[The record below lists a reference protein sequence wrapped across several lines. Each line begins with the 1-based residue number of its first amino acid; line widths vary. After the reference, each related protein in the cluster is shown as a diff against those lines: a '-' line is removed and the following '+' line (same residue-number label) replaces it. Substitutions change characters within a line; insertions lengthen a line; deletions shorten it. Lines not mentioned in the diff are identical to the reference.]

1 MNQMTNGHKSNHS
14 RGLKLLHAII
24 SVQFSRSVM
33 SNSLRPHE
41 LQHTRPPYWS
51 PTPGA
56 HPNSCPLSQWCHPT
70 ISSRHPLLLPSISAS
85 GSFQMSQLFPSGGQ
99 STGAS
104 ASTSVLPK
112 NIQGWSPLGWTG
124 LISLLS
130 KGLWRVFSNTTVR
143 KYQFFSS
150 QLSLW
155 QNTSTLNFLIS
166 FQHSPLARQQV

>member
-85 GSFQMSQLFPSGGQ
+85 GSFPMSQLFPWGGQ

-104 ASTSVLPK
+104 ASTSVLPM
-112 NIQGWSPLGWTG
+112 
-124 LISLLS
+124 
-130 KGLWRVFSNTTVR
+130 NT
-143 KYQFFSS
+143 QD
-150 QLSLW
+150 W
-155 QNTSTLNFLIS
+155 LIS
-166 FQHSPLARQQV
+166 FRMEWLDLLAVQGTLKSLLRHHNSKASISICILFIVASLFTL